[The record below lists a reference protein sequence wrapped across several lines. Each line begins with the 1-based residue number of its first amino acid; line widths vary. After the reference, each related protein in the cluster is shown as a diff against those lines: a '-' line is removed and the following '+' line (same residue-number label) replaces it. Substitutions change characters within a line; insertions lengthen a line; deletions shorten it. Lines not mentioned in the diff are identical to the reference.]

1 MGFVNPK
8 SYSNFKYFVLFQNN
22 FIFCLISFIVFL
34 FMKFFFGFFLLCFTK
49 FLDYF
54 RFTLFLF
61 NMESSKVLRKLLKA
75 FNLEMLDLSSKLKT
89 GYRYENHSW
98 NPGFTNGVRQ
108 FCGYQYFSYE
118 ILFYSLSLYSPFLL
132 NLINQNQ
139 VSFNDTLLNF
149 GLCGFI
155 KRSSTSRLHI
165 TQFHWP
171 TVDKH
176 TFQLFYYI
184 YIYTD
189 VWG

>member
-1 MGFVNPK
+1 
-8 SYSNFKYFVLFQNN
+8 
-22 FIFCLISFIVFL
+22 
-34 FMKFFFGFFLLCFTK
+34 
-49 FLDYF
+49 
-54 RFTLFLF
+54 
-61 NMESSKVLRKLLKA
+61 MESSKVLRKLLKA

-184 YIYTD
+184 YIYRCMGLDCKDRDGIVQSQACMLSHLPTT
-189 VWG
+189 VFFLLRHALFSLYSLCRRNNKTLSKIIQLFY